1 MKDFQTPQKEQSRPS
16 DVPNRRSKE
25 TPLKKSQKILQKSL
39 NAAFK
44 TASEDSSPEKFL
56 KELPDLPTV
65 SENFLN
71 PSLSGSPEPLNL
83 SDLTPSSTISVNKSD
98 VKDLS
103 VDCHQFIVSNC
114 ATIGSVEAD
123 VLANLLREARLQVLN
138 SADVN
143 TKNKK
148 LLDTLIKIAVDDFF
162 AIPQERDGVVEL
174 VSMKHRIVFACFVVC
189 ILAVSVILFFNS
201 EPQRAFIGPPPT

>member
-1 MKDFQTPQKEQSRPS
+1 M
-16 DVPNRRSKE
+16 
-25 TPLKKSQKILQKSL
+25 
-39 NAAFK
+39 
-44 TASEDSSPEKFL
+44 
-56 KELPDLPTV
+56 
-65 SENFLN
+65 
-71 PSLSGSPEPLNL
+71 
-83 SDLTPSSTISVNKSD
+83 
-98 VKDLS
+98 
-103 VDCHQFIVSNC
+103 
-114 ATIGSVEAD
+114 EAD
-123 VLANLLREARLQVLN
+123 VLANLLKEARLQVLN

-201 EPQRAFIGPPPT
+201 EPQRPFIGPPPT